1 MRRTEMWKWFPTPG
15 RAVTASP
22 LPEAADEARARLTLR
37 ARLGRL
43 SAEQRSVLRETLA
56 ESVSS

>member
-1 MRRTEMWKWFPTPG
+1 MWKWFPTPG
-15 RAVTASP
+15 RAVTATP
-22 LPEAADEARARLTLR
+22 LPEPADEARARPETLR

-56 ESVSS
+56 KPVRS

>member
-1 MRRTEMWKWFPTPG
+1 MWKWFPTPG
-15 RAVTASP
+15 RAVTATLSP
-22 LPEAADEARARLTLR
+22 SQPTRLGHGLRRR

-56 ESVSS
+56 KPVRS